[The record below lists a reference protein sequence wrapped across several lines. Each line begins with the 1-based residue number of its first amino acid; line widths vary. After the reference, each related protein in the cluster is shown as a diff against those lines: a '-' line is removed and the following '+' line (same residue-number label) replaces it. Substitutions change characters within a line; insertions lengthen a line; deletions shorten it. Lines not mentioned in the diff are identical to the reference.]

1 MFRAL
6 VLSDSHRDYLSL
18 AEALHLHREAD
29 AVFFLGDGESDLHTS
44 AVSKALT
51 GKKFTAVCGNGDF
64 YSELPKEVL
73 LPLGGKRF
81 FALHGHTRAVKSGLQ
96 MLSEAA
102 HEKNADIVLYGHTH
116 IPRAER
122 IDGIWFLCPGS
133 IRNGAYG
140 IADIT
145 DKGEV
150 LCFTANLKG
159 GKSNDTV

>member
-18 AEALHLHREAD
+18 AEAIRLHREAD
-29 AVFFLGDGESDLHTS
+29 AVFFLGDGENDLYTYS
-44 AVSKALT
+44 VEKEWT
-51 GKKFTAVCGNGDF
+51 GKKLTAVCGNGDF
-64 YSELPKEVL
+64 RSELPKEVS
-73 LPLGGKRF
+73 LPLCGKNF
-81 FALHGHTRAVKSGLQ
+81 FVLHGHTRAVKSGLQ

-116 IPRAER
+116 VPRAER
-122 IDGIWFLCPGS
+122 LDGIWFLCPGS
-133 IRNGAYG
+133 IRDGAYG
-140 IADIT
+140 IVDIT

-159 GKSNDTV
+159 RKF